1 MSELPVNAIYPK
13 GGEWLARFE
22 AAGPLS
28 VHPDHPDPRVPHFG
42 FEEMAV
48 TMAALIS
55 SRANRT
61 PFTIGVHG
69 PWGRGKTSLMEAIR
83 RILDGT
89 WEAIEQKF
97 GQVLPENYAF
107 RPAATVWFDAWKYRE
122 EEALLAVL
130 FMEIVHQLSEKG
142 FVGIKINQA
151 LAELKT
157 QHPFTLLQPF
167 ISLLTVGKVNV
178 AELAKQL
185 PLRTHLPFLWVFHQ
199 LFRAV
204 LPQEDQK
211 VVLVIFIDDLDRCPP
226 ARIVQVLEVV
236 KLVLGHPGVVTVLG
250 LDADRVEEAL
260 ALQYQGMP
268 GFDAKRYLA
277 KLFQHRFSL
286 PPIRDVDVE
295 KFVQTLDPDGPLSRY
310 VTIVSRGIEKNPR
323 EVKLLV
329 NFFRLARRLAVERKL
344 MAPGD
349 QEKEG
354 LLAKWAVLDFAF
366 PAFMQVVKERAP
378 FLLQAQ
384 EEARRLRRLPTRV
397 EQIQAMQSARAEG
410 RAARQWEEVSEQFRE
425 FFTNPRLLEV
435 LALAPFFTDEGSI
448 RDFTFIAQTAT
459 PTGPTP
465 ISPLASPA
473 PGMLPTL
480 VTVPAGEFLM
490 SDDRRTVEIPY
501 DFRIAVYPVT
511 NAQYAEFVEA
521 MNQKPPGHWQGG
533 QYPAEREHHPV
544 INVSWHDAKAY
555 CDWLTT
561 RLSEE
566 GRLRD
571 GEVIRLPTELE
582 WEKAAR
588 GTDGR
593 EYPWGNEFDPKKA
606 NTGES
611 GIGSTTPVG
620 QFREGVSPYGC
631 YDMAGNVWEWCES
644 WYGEDPGN
652 PPKKGRYKSLRGGF
666 WYATAGYA
674 RCASRDLGTPETPTT
689 ASGFGVRR
697 YRATLSEPC
706 CFLSTV
712 F

>member
-1 MSELPVNAIYPK
+1 MSGQREPLADRIDLR
-13 GGEWLARFE
+13 GEEWLGRFE

-28 VHPDHPDPRVPHFG
+28 VHSDHPDPHVPHFG

-83 RILDGT
+83 LILDGT
-89 WEAIEQKF
+89 WGAIEQKF
-97 GQVLPENYAF
+97 GQTLPQNYAF
-107 RPAATVWFDAWKYRE
+107 RPAATIWFDAWKYRE

-142 FVGIKINQA
+142 FVGLKINQA
-151 LAELKT
+151 VAELKT

-167 ISLLTVGKVNV
+167 ISLLTAGKVNV
-178 AELAKQL
+178 GELAKQL

-204 LPQEDQK
+204 LPQDDQK

-226 ARIVQVLEVV
+226 VRIIQVLEAV

-268 GFDAKRYLA
+268 GFDARRYLA

-295 KFVQTLDPDGPLSRY
+295 KFVQALDPDGPLSRY

-344 MAPGD
+344 MAPQD
-349 QEKEG
+349 REKEA

-366 PAFMQVVKERAP
+366 ARFMNVVKERAL

-384 EEARRLRRLPTRV
+384 EEARRLRTRTP
-397 EQIQAMQSARAEG
+397 EPGIEREKG
-410 RAARQWEEVSEQFRE
+410 EETSEQFRE
-425 FFTNPRLLEV
+425 FFVNPRLVEV
-435 LALAPFFTDEGSI
+435 LALEPHFADEGLI
-448 RDFTFIAQTAT
+448 RDLTFVAQTAA
-459 PTGPTP
+459 P
-465 ISPLASPA
+465 SAPA
-473 PGMLPTL
+473 PVSTLAPPLPGKLPTF
-480 VTVPAGEFLM
+480 VTVPAGKFLM
-490 SDDRRTVEIPY
+490 GEARQAVEIPHEY
-501 DFRIAVYPVT
+501 RIGIYPVT
-511 NAQYAEFVEA
+511 NAQYAEFVKA
-521 MNQKPPGHWQGG
+521 TKRNPPEHWQGG
-533 QYPAEREHHPV
+533 ECTSDVTHHPV
-544 INVSWHDAKAY
+544 VNVSRHDANTY
-555 CDWLTT
+555 CDWLSA
-561 RLSEE
+561 RLREE

-571 GEVIRLPTELE
+571 GEVVRLPTEME

-606 NTGES
+606 NTRES

-620 QFREGVSPYGC
+620 QFPEGISPYGC
-631 YDMAGNVWEWCES
+631 YDMAGNVLEWCENL
-644 WYGEDPGN
+644 WGEDPAS
-652 PPKKGRYKSLRGGF
+652 PPKTGAHRSLRGGS
-666 WYATAGYA
+666 WRSSAHLA
-674 RCASRDLGTPETPTT
+674 RCASRSYYTPGLVFNHI
-689 ASGFGVRR
+689 GFRCVGVPHG
-697 YRATLSEPC
+697 SP
-706 CFLSTV
+706 
-712 F
+712 